1 MKVFEVLLR
10 VESGSDIT
18 SSTIRNEIYDACDGV
33 PFGFDVVRVAEVVPE
48 LTVAEVDALA
58 HRAHFGQ
65 VDKLGVPY
73 IEHVRTVAAGV
84 AQFGNDLLMSGLL
97 HDVIED
103 TDWTGERLVEAGVP
117 GRVVAIVEAVTN
129 VPGTS
134 YQDKIRTIA
143 HNREAALVKISDNAH
158 NSHPVRLAALDE
170 KTRSRLEK
178 KYSDARKILW
188 NAVDADEVRRIL
200 KIVNTDLLTE
210 FHEFTRG

>member
-1 MKVFEVLLR
+1 MKHFEVVLR
-10 VESGSDIT
+10 VEAEDEIT
-18 SSTIRNEIYDACDGV
+18 ADVIRNEIYGACETV
-33 PFGFDVVRVAEVVPE
+33 PFSFDIVRIAEGIPE

-84 AQFGNDLLMSGLL
+84 AQFGSDLLMAGLL

-129 VPGTS
+129 VPGAS

-143 HNREAALVKISDNAH
+143 HNREATLVKIADNAH
-158 NSHPVRLAALDE
+158 NSRPARLAALGE
-170 KTRSRLEK
+170 KTRARLEK

-188 NAVDADEVRRIL
+188 NAADADEVRKIL
-200 KIVNTDLLTE
+200 TIVNPGLLGE
-210 FHEFTRG
+210 L